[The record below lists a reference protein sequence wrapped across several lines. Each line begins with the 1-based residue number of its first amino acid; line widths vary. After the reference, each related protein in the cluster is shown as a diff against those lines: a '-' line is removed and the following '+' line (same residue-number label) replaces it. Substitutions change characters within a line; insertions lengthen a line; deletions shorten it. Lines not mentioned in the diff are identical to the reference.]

1 MNDCF
6 NNEYNLNIENYQNFS
21 YLSLYSEDNNDNDY
35 DIKNNNIFPI
45 TYKFNRVN
53 HLIQEEKTTAFKTN
67 NQYYYYDNLAQP
79 IDNEEKN
86 GIPPFFSLDKIIEIF
101 DKEIIDSNI
110 KKQIIEGKTFVE
122 NSLGYNYMEYTKKK
136 RKRNE
141 DTFNNFYVIVDKKD
155 KRGRKTNNSHRNIH
169 DKNKPDNII
178 KKIKAI
184 LFKSSLTFVNNILNL
199 NKQKKLLKLDYNK
212 YVNRLKSEENLN
224 LLKMSLK
231 EFFSQD
237 ISKKYSTKE
246 KKPDHNKIII
256 DNLIND
262 IMAQKEENIK
272 DNINYKTIMFIFNI
286 TFEDFIDIYTYKK
299 SLDDLLNDYK
309 INKNEIDY
317 MRIKNNI
324 RGINDI
330 FKDITK
336 KNEGKYFSMF
346 IFYLYNYKRWFYLR
360 KCRNLPLDEKK

>member
-1 MNDCF
+1 M
-6 NNEYNLNIENYQNFS
+6 
-21 YLSLYSEDNNDNDY
+21 
-35 DIKNNNIFPI
+35 
-45 TYKFNRVN
+45 
-53 HLIQEEKTTAFKTN
+53 
-67 NQYYYYDNLAQP
+67 
-79 IDNEEKN
+79 
-86 GIPPFFSLDKIIEIF
+86 
-101 DKEIIDSNI
+101 
-110 KKQIIEGKTFVE
+110 
-122 NSLGYNYMEYTKKK
+122 
-136 RKRNE
+136 
-141 DTFNNFYVIVDKKD
+141 
-155 KRGRKTNNSHRNIH
+155 
-169 DKNKPDNII
+169 
-178 KKIKAI
+178 
-184 LFKSSLTFVNNILNL
+184 NNILNL
-199 NKQKKLLKLDYNK
+199 TEQKKLLKLDYDK
-212 YVNRLKSEENLN
+212 YVNRLKREENLN

-237 ISKKYSTKE
+237 ISKKYNTKE

-330 FKDITK
+330 SKDITK
-336 KNEGKYFSMF
+336 KNEGKYFSLF
-346 IFYLYNYKRWFYLR
+346 IFYLYNYKRWFCLR

>member
-1 MNDCF
+1 MYEYFSDESNQYNDSFQNYNSLDPQENNMNIF
-6 NNEYNLNIENYQNFS
+6 
-21 YLSLYSEDNNDNDY
+21 
-35 DIKNNNIFPI
+35 DIKNNIFPI
-45 TYKFNRVN
+45 IPKFNKGH

-67 NQYYYYDNLAQP
+67 NKDYFYNDLTQSIN
-79 IDNEEKN
+79 NEVKN
-86 GIPPFFSLDKIIEIF
+86 NMAPFFSMDNIIEIM
-101 DKEIIDSNI
+101 DKEKLIDLEIIN
-110 KKQIIEGKTFVE
+110 QIIEGKVYIE
-122 NSLGYNYMEYTKKK
+122 NFDDYEYMEFTK
-136 RKRNE
+136 RKRKRQ
-141 DTFNNFYVIVDKKD
+141 DYSFKDFNVNVEKEN
-155 KRGRKTNNSHRNIH
+155 KRGRKTNKSGRNKH
-169 DKNKPDNII
+169 DKNKSDNII

-184 LFKSSLTFVNNILNL
+184 LFKSSLTFMNNILNM
-199 NKQKKLLKLDYNK
+199 NKEKKLLKLDYYK
-212 YVNRLKSEENLN
+212 YVNKLKKENDLN
-224 LLKMSLK
+224 LLKMTLK
-231 EFFSQD
+231 DFFSQE
-237 ISKKYSTKE
+237 ISKKYKTKE
-246 KKPDHNKIII
+246 SPEHNKIII

-262 IMAQKEENIK
+262 IMAEKEENIK

-330 FKDITK
+330 SKDITK
-336 KNEGKYFSMF
+336 KNEGKYFSLF